1 MTKPHKGGRY
11 VRDPKSGALSRASD
25 TIPPVAEQTALP
37 EAELTE
43 TTTEA
48 ALPASTKKGK

>member
-25 TIPPVAEQTALP
+25 TTPPVAEQTALP